1 MHMKRWMPI
10 LLVTALAVGGFA
22 GLSAIGKVSAQS
34 PTTTATATAT
44 TKATAAATT
53 TTPQANSSTDQ
64 ESPSFERGLKGDR
77 AGYSSQELAT
87 ALGVTS
93 DALTKAQAEA
103 QSAALAKAVADGL
116 ITQAQADE
124 ISANGSAFPFGG
136 SWNAWLSAKGIE
148 FDSFL
153 ADALG
158 ISTDDLAAARSKAL
172 AAHLS
177 TLVANGSLTQDQAD
191 LIEAQQAL
199 AGSTKFTSAM
209 QSAFETAVAQAVKD
223 GTITQA
229 QADLLLAKVTQNGGF
244 NLGWG
249 GMDGMKGGRHGR

>member
-1 MHMKRWMPI
+1 MQMKRWMPI
-10 LLVTALAVGGFA
+10 LLVAVLAIGGFA
-22 GLSAIGKVSAQS
+22 GLSVLGKVSAQS
-34 PTTTATATAT
+34 TTTATATAT
-44 TKATAAATT
+44 TKASAAATT
-53 TTPQANSSTDQ
+53 PQTNNSTDQ
-64 ESPSFERGLKGDR
+64 ESPSFGRGSKGDR
-77 AGYSSQELAT
+77 AGYSNEELAT
-87 ALGVTS
+87 ALGITS

-103 QSAALAKAVADGL
+103 QTAALAKAVADGL

-124 ISANGSAFPFGG
+124 ITAAGSAFPFGG
-136 SWNAWLSAKGIE
+136 NWNAWLSAKGIE

-153 ADALG
+153 ADSLG

-177 TLVANGSLTQDQAD
+177 TMVANGSLTQDQAD
-191 LIEAQQAL
+191 LIEARQAL
-199 AGSTKFTSAM
+199 AGSDKFTGAM

-249 GMDGMKGGRHGR
+249 GMDGMRGGRHGR